1 MTVTADDL
9 HVKRKESVKDSI
21 DVKIADSRMKEKN
34 DDYPQFP
41 KNSENHTC
49 NEEGVNTC
57 KKRKNKDSL
66 SETEQKESDRYSCK
80 WPRNRSRWPGR
91 KEWRVHVTKIYSVTF
106 RFPLWSPVASS
117 VLSYNTCYKLQPF
130 MTDLLKTGKT
140 YQWIFQQ
147 VFGNAAWFRW
157 NPREV
162 LVFEKIVVGRYLV
175 DN

>member
-1 MTVTADDL
+1 
-9 HVKRKESVKDSI
+9 
-21 DVKIADSRMKEKN
+21 
-34 DDYPQFP
+34 
-41 KNSENHTC
+41 
-49 NEEGVNTC
+49 
-57 KKRKNKDSL
+57 
-66 SETEQKESDRYSCK
+66 
-80 WPRNRSRWPGR
+80 
-91 KEWRVHVTKIYSVTF
+91 
-106 RFPLWSPVASS
+106 
-117 VLSYNTCYKLQPF
+117 